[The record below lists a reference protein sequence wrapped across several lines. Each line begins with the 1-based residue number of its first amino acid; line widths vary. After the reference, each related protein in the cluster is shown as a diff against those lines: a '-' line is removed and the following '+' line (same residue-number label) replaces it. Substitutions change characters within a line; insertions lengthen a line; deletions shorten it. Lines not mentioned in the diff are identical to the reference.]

1 MAKKFMKR
9 VTRKIQHSTGEQHKR
24 PFCNTPCSPKATH
37 IEDLI
42 GAIKMLRVNYTQYLV
57 DTKTRLWHIAGMD
70 THPRLVYIRANLSP
84 EVLRVWRA
92 LTEAIA
98 ASVTSNAQEQ
108 YTGTVG
114 RDKTDA
120 GNGPVQTVVD
130 KT

>member
-1 MAKKFMKR
+1 
-9 VTRKIQHSTGEQHKR
+9 
-24 PFCNTPCSPKATH
+24 
-37 IEDLI
+37 
-42 GAIKMLRVNYTQYLV
+42 MLRVNYTQYLV